1 MKNYKGRKPA
11 MWKTFHQ
18 LIWMDKAMGKM
29 AYTQTFTI
37 AWSRNHNYKQRT
49 NVNFSRW
56 TKRVYIYRI
65 ETRSSVP
72 TIFIPVV
79 RLFVPPID
87 KRQSRQ
93 SGRVKGKGPRLQT
106 HTHNKTLHQY
116 YKAPCVLRQTHK
128 NDWTFNWPLFKCS
141 CSNMSSKQI
150 KYQLY
155 EGVKTV
161 RNRLSN
167 RSIAS

>member
-37 AWSRNHNYKQRT
+37 AWSRNLNYKQRT

-93 SGRVKGKGPRLQT
+93 SGRVKGQDPRSDKHTTKHLISITRFPVCYSKHANDTELFTGPFPKMFIV
-106 HTHNKTLHQY
+106 HNVQWSVIWGIVGI
-116 YKAPCVLRQTHK
+116 AME
-128 NDWTFNWPLFKCS
+128 CS
-141 CSNMSSKQI
+141 SSP
-150 KYQLY
+150 
-155 EGVKTV
+155 G
-161 RNRLSN
+161 
-167 RSIAS
+167 